1 VKEVSAGA
9 IFLSAGIFISPI
21 DGEGLYSYDGKT

>member
-9 IFLSAGIFISPI
+9 IFLSAGIVISPI
-21 DGEGLYSYDGKT
+21 DGDGL